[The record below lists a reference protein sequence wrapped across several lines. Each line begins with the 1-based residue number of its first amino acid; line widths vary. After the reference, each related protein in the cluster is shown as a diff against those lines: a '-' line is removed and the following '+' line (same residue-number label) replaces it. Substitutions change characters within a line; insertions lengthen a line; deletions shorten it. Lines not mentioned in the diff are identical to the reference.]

1 MLGRITSPFRSQ
13 PVEPYPIDQALVA
26 AADRLTAEAAKL
38 REALTDVLRD
48 EYAREPL
55 PIRRVH

>member
-13 PVEPYPIDQALVA
+13 PVEPYPIDPALVA

-48 EYAREPL
+48 EYSREPL
-55 PIRRVH
+55 PIRRFH